1 MLKIQ
6 YDKIIQ
12 EQISNSFKNTKKE
25 TIKNNNEKNKV
36 FDIKKFSSNNKKT
49 RVEKYFLEGNVIKLY
64 LLENGIKVKCLKRIP
79 LKDAS
84 ASILAQIENVS
95 PEELRII
102 VEMQQ
107 DERKKDENKKNKTEE
122 YSIYDTKSYLKNLK

>member
-12 EQISNSFKNTKKE
+12 EQISNSFKNRKKK

-36 FDIKKFSSNNKKT
+36 FDIKKFSSNNKRA

-102 VEMQQ
+102 VQMQQ
-107 DERKKDENKKNKTEE
+107 DEKKKNENKEC
-122 YSIYDTKSYLKNLK
+122 SSYYL